1 MLWGAVTGETY
12 GRATVL
18 NTDSNEFEV
27 PKTTGE
33 TSQRDRQLSLLEMFV
48 FMTCS
53 ALSIWMYNNL
63 HPFFA
68 LAIGAAIVFVLIM
81 RMLGKRSVVVGGMCG
96 FVVAM
101 VMSAALCLTGFLD
114 TAFAAT
120 LMLMGPCMGYVVG
133 GLITEF
139 RDEGF

>member
-1 MLWGAVTGETY
+1 
-12 GRATVL
+12 
-18 NTDSNEFEV
+18 
-27 PKTTGE
+27 
-33 TSQRDRQLSLLEMFV
+33 
-48 FMTCS
+48 MTCS
-53 ALSIWMYNNL
+53 AFSIWMYNTV

-68 LAIGAAIVFVLIM
+68 MSIGAAIVFVLIM

-101 VMSAALCLTGFLD
+101 VMSAVLCLTGFLD

-120 LMLMGPCMGYVVG
+120 LMLVGPCMGYVVG

-139 RDEGF
+139 RDDSF

>member
-1 MLWGAVTGETY
+1 ML
-12 GRATVL
+12 
-18 NTDSNEFEV
+18 NSDSKEFEV
-27 PKTTGE
+27 PKVRGE
-33 TSQRDRQLSLLEMFV
+33 NNQRDRQLSLLEMFV

-53 ALSIWMYNNL
+53 ALSIWMYNTV

-81 RMLGKRSVVVGGMCG
+81 RMLGKRSVVFGGMCG
-96 FVVAM
+96 FAVAM
-101 VMSAALCLTGFLD
+101 VMSAALCLTGFLE

-139 RDEGF
+139 RDDSF